1 MEDETERMR
10 AELLKKEAELIK
22 LKQMQLDMQ
31 ILQLKKE
38 MPGQVLLITIY
49 HLFDNKPDITVT
61 NIEIKTSCPSPVV
74 ISLKFNTHLRDL
86 SVCIF
91 NLLRCTIIPFDSI
104 KCFNLLKLVSCVF
117 TRYYSCNARN

>member
-38 MPGQVLLITIY
+38 MPGGQVLKITIF
-49 HLFDNKPDITVT
+49 LSNRIVT
-61 NIEIKTSCPSPVV
+61 HIEIKTSCLFPVV
-74 ISLKFNTHLRDL
+74 ISLTFNT
-86 SVCIF
+86 CGIMF
-91 NLLRCTIIPFDSI
+91 
-104 KCFNLLKLVSCVF
+104 
-117 TRYYSCNARN
+117 

>member
-38 MPGQVLLITIY
+38 MPGQVLMITFY
-49 HLFDNKPDITVT
+49 
-61 NIEIKTSCPSPVV
+61 
-74 ISLKFNTHLRDL
+74 L
-86 SVCIF
+86 SNRPEKNCY
-91 NLLRCTIIPFDSI
+91 
-104 KCFNLLKLVSCVF
+104 K
-117 TRYYSCNARN
+117 Y

>member
-38 MPGQVLLITIY
+38 MPGQVLMITFY
-49 HLFDNKPDITVT
+49 LSNRPEKTVT
-61 NIEIKTSCPSPVV
+61 NIEIKTSCLSPVV
-74 ISLKFNTHLRDL
+74 ISLTFQHIKRGELNSLDVLT
-86 SVCIF
+86 
-91 NLLRCTIIPFDSI
+91 LLTYIICEVDFG
-104 KCFNLLKLVSCVF
+104 
-117 TRYYSCNARN
+117 T

>member
-38 MPGQVLLITIY
+38 MPGQVLFITIY
-49 HLFDNKPDITVT
+49 YLSDNKPDITVT
-61 NIEIKTSCPSPVV
+61 IIEIKTSCLSPVV
-74 ISLKFNTHLRDL
+74 ISWKFQY
-86 SVCIF
+86 I
-91 NLLRCTIIPFDSI
+91 
-104 KCFNLLKLVSCVF
+104 
-117 TRYYSCNARN
+117 

>member
-49 HLFDNKPDITVT
+49 HLLDNKPDITATVIFKKSV
-61 NIEIKTSCPSPVV
+61 NKTF
-74 ISLKFNTHLRDL
+74 IDR
-86 SVCIF
+86 
-91 NLLRCTIIPFDSI
+91 FDTPRQTL
-104 KCFNLLKLVSCVF
+104 NQE
-117 TRYYSCNARN
+117 AG

>member
-38 MPGQVLLITIY
+38 MPGQVLIITFY
-49 HLFDNKPDITVT
+49 LSDNKPDETVT
-61 NIEIKTSCPSPVV
+61 NIEIKTSCLSPVV
-74 ISLKFNTHLRDL
+74 ISLTFKSTYWG
-86 SVCIF
+86 VC
-91 NLLRCTIIPFDSI
+91 
-104 KCFNLLKLVSCVF
+104 
-117 TRYYSCNARN
+117 

>member
-38 MPGQVLLITIY
+38 MPGQVLFITIY
-49 HLFDNKPDITVT
+49 FPDNEPDIIVS
-61 NIEIKTSCPSPVV
+61 NIEIKTSCLSPVV
-74 ISLKFNTHLRDL
+74 ISLKFNTHLRGL

-91 NLLRCTIIPFDSI
+91 S
-104 KCFNLLKLVSCVF
+104 LKV
-117 TRYYSCNARN
+117 YYDTL

>member
-38 MPGQVLLITIY
+38 MPGQVLNITIN
-49 HLFDNKPDITVT
+49 FSDKKSNRTVT
-61 NIEIKTSCPSPVV
+61 IIEIKTSCLFPVV
-74 ISLKFNTHLRDL
+74 ISLTFKHM
-86 SVCIF
+86 
-91 NLLRCTIIPFDSI
+91 
-104 KCFNLLKLVSCVF
+104 
-117 TRYYSCNARN
+117 

>member
-38 MPGQVLLITIY
+38 MPGQVLMITFY
-49 HLFDNKPDITVT
+49 LSNRPEKNVT

-74 ISLKFNTHLRDL
+74 ISLTFKH
-86 SVCIF
+86 I
-91 NLLRCTIIPFDSI
+91 
-104 KCFNLLKLVSCVF
+104 
-117 TRYYSCNARN
+117 TRGELNSLDV